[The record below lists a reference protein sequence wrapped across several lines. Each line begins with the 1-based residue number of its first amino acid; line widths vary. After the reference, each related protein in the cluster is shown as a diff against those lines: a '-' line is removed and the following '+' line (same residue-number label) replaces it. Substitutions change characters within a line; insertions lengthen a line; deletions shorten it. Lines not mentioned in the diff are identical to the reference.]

1 MGYMII
7 KKLGNN
13 NLRFVAYFKDVFEG
27 TETLQNLDL
36 KNHFGMQV
44 DDLNSMFPSEKED
57 EENKDLS
64 DLLKM
69 SEEEILKKYS
79 RNDLESF
86 AQELGIKK
94 FDDKLLTD
102 IALVGLIVEKLK
114 NKKDGDKDNSKRKK

>member
-1 MGYMII
+1 MII